1 MIPRT
6 SDVNH
11 IHIRSV
17 LFSSIVNVGDT
28 VEHTAFSRAIAIQK
42 YEPEFNTALS
52 NLIDY
57 PKYQIFTMVRPPAI
71 PPKEVVMESYHD
83 PAFIKVN
90 SIDIFGISTAAMLHI
105 GGIQNIDLESRVKH
119 VRDYRTNPDPKN
131 LSIVPFAPVSRNKRE
146 PKGREEQP

>member
-6 SDVNH
+6 SEVNH

-28 VEHTAFSRAIAIQK
+28 DEHTAFSRAIAIQK
-42 YEPEFNTALS
+42 YEPEFNPTLN
-52 NLIDY
+52 NLLDF
-57 PKYQIFTMVRPPAI
+57 PRYQIFTMVRPPAI

-131 LSIVPFAPVSRNKRE
+131 LSIVPFATVSRKHRE
-146 PKGREEQP
+146 PKGREE